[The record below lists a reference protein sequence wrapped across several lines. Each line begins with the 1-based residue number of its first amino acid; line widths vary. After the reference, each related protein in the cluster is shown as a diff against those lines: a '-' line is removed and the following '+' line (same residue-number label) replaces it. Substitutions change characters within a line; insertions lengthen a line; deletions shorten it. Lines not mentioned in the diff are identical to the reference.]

1 MEIKIM
7 DGALLSDMFKAGL
20 ANLRTEEQTINELN
34 VFPVPD
40 GDTGSNMRMTIE
52 NGVKS
57 AVETKNIG
65 EYVTSFA
72 RGVLL
77 GARGNSG
84 VITSQFFKG
93 ISLVLKELETATIR
107 QFADALVEG
116 YKVAYKAVVT
126 PTEGTIL
133 TVCREAIELTYDKV
147 TDDMD
152 LESLLKMWIIQAK
165 KSLEETPEKLAV
177 LKEAGV
183 VDSGGA
189 GLVTIFEG
197 FLKFLGGEILDT
209 EIESTG
215 HGTSQVKP
223 VSKEIFNADSVM
235 TFGYCTE
242 FILQL
247 LNSKCNPAEFD
258 IDEFVKFLESIGG
271 NSIVALKDEDIVKI
285 HVHTFEPWRVF
296 QKAQQYGELVTLKA
310 ENMDIQNA
318 QTEAEKKAK
327 KQKEHKAIAYVAVCQ
342 GEGIINL
349 YKDLGCDVVVN
360 GGQTMNTSTEEFVE
374 AFKTLN
380 ADNIIVFPNNKNI
393 VMAAEQARDI
403 YKDAKI
409 HVIKTGSVAQG
420 YFAFS
425 MMDVDETDVD
435 AQLENIMAGIENVT
449 TVSTTRSIR
458 DTSVNGVVCKENEPI
473 SIVNHT
479 LVASDS
485 SAVNSTMKAIAT
497 VEDIEEKEVIVIFK
511 GQGVSEEVA
520 QELQDAIGAKY
531 PCAEVGVIDGQQ
543 DVYDFILG
551 IC

>member
-1 MEIKIM
+1 MEIRKI
-7 DGALLSDMFKAGL
+7 DGALLNDLFKAGL
-20 ANLRTEEQTINELN
+20 GNLKSQEQTINELN

-40 GDTGSNMRMTIE
+40 GDTGSNMRMTVE
-52 NGVKS
+52 NGVKN
-57 AVETKNIG
+57 APETENVG
-65 EYVTSFA
+65 EFATAFA

-84 VITSQFFKG
+84 VITSQYFKG
-93 ISLVLKELETATIR
+93 ISLVLKDHETVTIR
-107 QFADALVEG
+107 EFADALVQG
-116 YKVAYKAVVT
+116 YKTAYKAVVT

-152 LESLLKMWIIQAK
+152 LEALIKLWLVQAK

-189 GLVTIFEG
+189 GLIAIFEG
-197 FLKFLGGEILDT
+197 FLRYLGGEIFEEDFAP
-209 EIESTG
+209 SD
-215 HGTSQVKP
+215 HGPTQVKM
-223 VSKEIFNADSVM
+223 VSKDIFNADSVM
-235 TFGYCTE
+235 QFGYCTE

-247 LNSKCNPAEFD
+247 QNSKCNPAEFD
-258 IDEFVKFLESIGG
+258 IDEFIAFLETIG
-271 NSIVALKDEDIVKI
+271 NSIVALKDEDIVKV
-285 HVHTFEPWRVF
+285 HVHSFEPWRVF

-327 KQKEHKAIAYVAVCQ
+327 KAAQHKAIAYVAVCQ
-342 GEGIINL
+342 GEGIIDL
-349 YKDLGCDVVVN
+349 YKSLGCDIVVN

-374 AFKTLN
+374 AFKELN

-403 YKDAKI
+403 YKDAKV
-409 HVIKTGSVAQG
+409 HVVKTGSVAQG

-425 MMDVDETDVD
+425 MMDVEETDVE
-435 AQLENIMAGIENVT
+435 AQLESILAGIENVT

-479 LVASDS
+479 LVAADS
-485 SAVNSTMKAIAT
+485 SVIDSTMKAIAS
-497 VEDIEEKEVIVIFK
+497 VEDIDDKEVIVIFK
-511 GQGVSEEVA
+511 GQGVTEDDA
-520 QELQDAIGAKY
+520 NDLQAAINAKY
-531 PCAEVGVIDGQQ
+531 PCAEVGIIDGQQ

>member
-1 MEIKIM
+1 MEIRKI
-7 DGALLSDMFKAGL
+7 DGALLNDLFKAGL
-20 ANLRTEEQTINELN
+20 GNLKLQEQTINELN

-40 GDTGSNMRMTIE
+40 GDTGSNMRMTVE
-52 NGVKS
+52 NGVKN
-57 AVETKNIG
+57 APETENVG
-65 EYVTSFA
+65 EFATAFA

-84 VITSQFFKG
+84 VITSQYFKG
-93 ISLVLKELETATIR
+93 ISLVLKDHETVTIR
-107 QFADALVEG
+107 EFADALVQG
-116 YKVAYKAVVT
+116 YKTAYKAVVT

-133 TVCREAIELTYDKV
+133 TVCREAIELTYEKV

-152 LESLLKMWIIQAK
+152 LEALIKLWLVQAK

-189 GLVTIFEG
+189 GLIAIFEG
-197 FLKFLGGEILDT
+197 FLRYLGGEIFETDISSS
-209 EIESTG
+209 E
-215 HGTSQVKP
+215 HGPTQVKM
-223 VSKEIFNADSVM
+223 VSKDIFNADSVM
-235 TFGYCTE
+235 QFGYCTE

-247 LNSKCNPAEFD
+247 QNSKCNPAEFD
-258 IDEFVKFLESIGG
+258 IDEFIAFLETIG
-271 NSIVALKDEDIVKI
+271 NSIVALKDEDIVKV
-285 HVHTFEPWRVF
+285 HVHSFEPWRVF

-327 KQKEHKAIAYVAVCQ
+327 KAAQHKAIAYVAVCQ
-342 GEGIINL
+342 GEGIIEL
-349 YKDLGCDVVVN
+349 YKSLGCDIVVN

-374 AFKTLN
+374 AFKELN

-403 YKDAKI
+403 YKDAKV
-409 HVIKTGSVAQG
+409 HVVKTGSVAQG
-420 YFAFS
+420 YFALS
-425 MMDVDETDVD
+425 MMDVDETDVET
-435 AQLENIMAGIENVT
+435 QLETIQSGIENVT

-473 SIVNHT
+473 SIVDHT
-479 LVASDS
+479 LVAADS
-485 SAVNSTMKAIAT
+485 SVIDSTMKAIAT
-497 VEDIEEKEVIVIFK
+497 VEDIDDKEVIVIFK
-511 GQGVSEEVA
+511 GQGVSEDDA
-520 QELQDAIGAKY
+520 NELQSVINAKY
-531 PCAEVGVIDGQQ
+531 PCAEVGTIDGQQ

>member
-1 MEIKIM
+1 MEITII
-7 DGALLSDMFKAGL
+7 DGKLLSDMFKAGL
-20 ANLRTEEQTINELN
+20 ANLKTQEQTINELN

-40 GDTGSNMRMTIE
+40 GDTGSNMRMTLE

-57 AVETKNIG
+57 ATETDNIG
-65 EYVTSFA
+65 EYATTFA

-84 VITSQFFKG
+84 VISSQFFKG
-93 ISLVLKELETATIR
+93 MSLVFKEHSKATVR
-107 QFADALVEG
+107 LFADALVQG
-116 YKVAYKAVVT
+116 YKTAYKAVVV

-133 TVCREAIELTYDKV
+133 TVCREAIELTYGDV

-152 LESLLKMWIIQAK
+152 LQSLLKMWLIQAK

-189 GLVTIFEG
+189 GLIAIFEG
-197 FLKFLGGEILDT
+197 FLKFLGGEITD
-209 EIESTG
+209 IEVDSTG

-223 VSKEIFNADSVM
+223 VSKDIFNADSEM
-235 TFGYCTE
+235 KFGYCTE
-242 FILQL
+242 FIIQL
-247 LNSKCNPAEFD
+247 MNAKCNPAEFD
-258 IDEFVKFLESIGG
+258 LQEFIKFLESIGG
-271 NSIVALKDEDIVKI
+271 NSIVALKDEDIVKV
-285 HVHTFEPWRVF
+285 HVHTLTPWVVF
-296 QKAQQYGELVTLKA
+296 KKAQEYGEFVSMKA

-327 KQKEHKAIAYVAVCQ
+327 KRAEHKAIAYVAVCQ
-342 GEGIINL
+342 GEGITSL
-349 YKDLGCDVVVN
+349 YKELGCDIVIN

-374 AFKTLN
+374 AFKQLN
-380 ADNIIVFPNNKNI
+380 ADNIVVFPNNKNI
-393 VMAAEQARDI
+393 IMAAEQARDI

-409 HVIKTGSVAQG
+409 HVVGTGSVAQG

-425 MMDVDETDVD
+425 MMDVEETDID
-435 AQLENIMAGIENVT
+435 AQLENINAGIENVI

-458 DTSVNGVVCKENEPI
+458 DTSVNGINCKENEPI
-473 SIVNHT
+473 SIVDHT
-479 LVASDS
+479 LAASDPS
-485 SAVNSTMKAIAT
+485 LVESTMKAIAT
-497 VEDIEEKEVIVIFK
+497 IEDMDDKEIVVIFK
-511 GQGVSEEVA
+511 GQTVDEETTN
-520 QELQDAIGAKY
+520 QLQSALNAKY
-531 PCAEVGVIDGQQ
+531 PCAEIGVIDGQQ